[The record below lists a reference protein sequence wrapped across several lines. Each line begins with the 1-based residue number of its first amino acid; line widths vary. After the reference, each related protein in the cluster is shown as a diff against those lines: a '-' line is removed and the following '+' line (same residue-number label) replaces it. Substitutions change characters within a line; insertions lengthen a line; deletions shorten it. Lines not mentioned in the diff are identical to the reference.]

1 MSEANESPKLP
12 PIEIF
17 YEFLRQ
23 LEQIDVPPS
32 LRGLVDLEAFPGVV
46 EPLTES
52 NVAPPDASAY
62 DDLPTESQDARK
74 APPNNGYTSKVRVL
88 DRYKVVGFIS
98 SGTYGRVYKAV
109 GVNGQVGEFAIKKC
123 VRHISIHGMAFLIRY
138 MQVQTRQRRRDDSIH
153 RHLTI
158 SMP

>member
-1 MSEANESPKLP
+1 MSEPNEPPKLP

-17 YEFLRQ
+17 DEFLRQ
-23 LEQIDVPPS
+23 LEQINVPPS

-46 EPLTES
+46 EPLTEL

-123 VRHISIHGMAFLIRY
+123 VRPISIHGMAFLIRCL
-138 MQVQTRQRRRDDSIH
+138 QVQTRQRRRDDSIH